1 MSAKAAYTGISIMFR
16 SEVLAHRVE
25 KLQGNVAIAIPPS
38 WQSVGYVVF
47 GGVAAAGAFLSLAS
61 YARVETVTG
70 SIVPDKGIA
79 AIVPTRNGVIL
90 SLPAREGQH
99 VAAGA
104 ELASIRVEEDGAN
117 GLSASAQVEAA
128 ARRQDASLAAQMN
141 ANDLAAEAQ
150 MHQFAAQRAGAAA
163 ESEQLRSQIAL
174 QHELIASAQNDY
186 DRARTIA
193 GRGFISQRDLQVRE
207 ESLLA
212 RRQGLAQLTQSLA
225 SRQAALM
232 EAERAAAQVA
242 AQARAQSAGIAASR
256 AEVAQQAAS
265 VAGTRSYGLR
275 APIAGRV
282 TALTARIG
290 QPATAQAPLMSI
302 VPDGSV
308 LRAEL
313 AVSSSAVGFVK
324 QGQQVRLSID
334 AFPYQQFGTIN
345 GQVITV
351 AASAVS
357 QQTADGRTISVYPV
371 TVALDRS
378 DIAAYGRRE
387 PLVPGMTLA
396 ARIVTEKRSLLQ
408 WLFEPVFAMRRR

>member
-1 MSAKAAYTGISIMFR
+1 MFR